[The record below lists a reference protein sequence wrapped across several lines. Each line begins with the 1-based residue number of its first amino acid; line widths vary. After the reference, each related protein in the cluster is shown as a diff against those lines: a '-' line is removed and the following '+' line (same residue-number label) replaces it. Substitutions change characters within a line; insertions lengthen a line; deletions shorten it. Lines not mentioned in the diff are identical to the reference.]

1 MQGLWQY
8 LRYAERM
15 LAKKSCFTLIAVI
28 MLALGVCANSS
39 VFSSVNALLAKQTP
53 AAVTAS
59 QPRKSRGVRMSPE
72 AWPPGELEKYWRL
85 QRDFGRPH
93 PSVESAKGMVA
104 VTHDAFSA
112 RIGLEALQQG
122 GSAADAALATSL
134 AQIALDAGAVTS
146 YAGILTMVY
155 YDAASKKVYS
165 LNAGYNTVLEERE
178 PLTIP
183 GGGKPSGRTALV
195 PGFFAGVQAAHD
207 RFGKLPFASLFDPA
221 IYLAEKGF
229 VVDPALSFWINMRK
243 DVLSRLPE
251 TKQVFTKENG
261 EFYKAGDLFKQPR
274 LAETLRK
281 VATQGTNYIYLG
293 EWAKKLVA
301 AVQSEGGKITLA
313 DLKAYRPIWS
323 EPMQTSYHGYQIYSL
338 GLPSLGGV
346 NTIEAFNLLEAADLK
361 QYGHYTTSPE
371 ALYEFIRI
379 CRAGY
384 FLSLWPPQ
392 TLKVYLPDFDLSP
405 ESRVKKESARLLWR
419 NMHEP
424 AWEKMLSV
432 ITPKGKSENHSAG
445 VVAVDGK
452 GNIAAVLH
460 SINTGLWGSTGIF
473 VDGISVPDSAAIQQP
488 VIARLKPGDR
498 LPETTNPIIVLKNGK
513 PYLASSSIG
522 SALHQTTMSNLVNIL
537 DFGMDLKKSID
548 TPNFM
553 GPFFGNLIGGG
564 PPVPQLHMEVLAEG
578 EFDENLVKAVV
589 AKGQAIKLLPK
600 HQTGGLNY
608 WVAIQIDPKTGKRIG
623 VAPPLLNGEIAGY

>member
-1 MQGLWQY
+1 MQRLWQY
-8 LRYAERM
+8 LRNAERM

-28 MLALGVCANSS
+28 MLTLGVCANSS

-59 QPRKSRGVRMSPE
+59 QSRQPAGGKMSPE
-72 AWPPGELEKYWRL
+72 AWPPAELEKYWRL
-85 QRDFGRPH
+85 QGDIQRPH
-93 PSVESAKGMVA
+93 PAVESAKGMVA
-104 VTHDAFSA
+104 VTLDAFSA
-112 RIGLEALQQG
+112 RIGLEALRQG

-134 AQIALDAGAVTS
+134 AQIVLDAGAPTS

-165 LNAGYNTVLEERE
+165 LNAGYNTVLEEKD
-178 PLTIP
+178 PLSIP
-183 GGGKPSGRTALV
+183 RPGQPSGRTALV
-195 PGFFAGVQAAHD
+195 PGFFAGVQAAHS

-229 VVDPALSFWINMRK
+229 VVYPSLNNWINLRK
-243 DVLSRLPE
+243 DVLSRLPD
-251 TKQVFTKENG
+251 TKRVFTRQDG
-261 EFYKAGDLFKQPR
+261 EFYKAGDLFKQPQ

-281 VATQGTNYIYLG
+281 IAAQGTDYIYRG
-293 EWAKKLVA
+293 EWANKFVA
-301 AVQSEGGKITLA
+301 AVQSEGGKMTLA

-323 EPMQTSYHGYQIYSL
+323 EPLQTNYHGYQVYSL
-338 GLPSLGGV
+338 GHPSVGGMS
-346 NTIEAFNLLEAADLK
+346 TIEAFNLLEAADLK

-384 FLSLWPPQ
+384 FLGWPPQ
-392 TLKVYLPDFDLSP
+392 TLKMYLPDFDLAP
-405 ESRVKKESARLLWR
+405 ESRVKKESARILWQK
-419 NMHEP
+419 MHEP

-432 ITPKGKSENHSAG
+432 LAPKGKADNHSAG
-445 VVAVDGK
+445 VVAVDRK
-452 GNIAAVLH
+452 GNMAAVLH
-460 SINTGLWGSTGIF
+460 TINTMLWGTTGIF
-473 VDGISVPDSAAIQQP
+473 VDGISIPDSATFQQLQ
-488 VIARLKPGDR
+488 IAGVKPGDR
-498 LPETTNPIIVLKNGK
+498 LPDTTNPVIVLKNDK
-513 PYLASSSIG
+513 PYLASSCTG
-522 SALHQTTMSNLVNIL
+522 SALHQYTMSNLVNVL

-553 GPFFGNLIGGG
+553 GLYFGDLVGGG
-564 PPVPQLHMEVLAEG
+564 QVPQIYMEVLAEG

-600 HQTGGLNY
+600 NQTGGSGY
-608 WVAIQIDPKTGKRIG
+608 WGAIQIDPKTGKLVGI
-623 VAPPLLNGEIAGY
+623 APPLSNGEVTGY

>member
-1 MQGLWQY
+1 MQRLWQY

-15 LAKKSCFTLIAVI
+15 LAKKSCCALIAVI
-28 MLALGVCANSS
+28 MLTLGVCANSS

-59 QPRKSRGVRMSPE
+59 QPRKSRGGKLSPE

-112 RIGLEALQQG
+112 RIGLEALRQG

-134 AQIALDAGAVTS
+134 AQIVLDAGAVTS
-146 YAGILTMVY
+146 YAGILTVVY

-165 LNAGYNTVLEERE
+165 LNASYNTVLEEKE
-178 PLTIP
+178 PLSIP
-183 GGGKPSGRTALV
+183 EVGKPSGRTALV
-195 PGFFAGVQAAHD
+195 PGFFAGVRAAHS
-207 RFGKLPFASLFDPA
+207 RFGKLPFARLFDPA

-229 VVDPALSFWINMRK
+229 VVYPFLSNWINMRK

-251 TKQVFTKENG
+251 TKRVFTRQDG
-261 EFYKAGDLFKQPR
+261 EFYKAGDLFKQPQ

-281 VATQGTNYIYLG
+281 IAAQGTDYIYQG
-293 EWAKKLVA
+293 EWAKKFVA
-301 AVQSEGGKITLA
+301 AVQSEGGEMTLA
-313 DLKAYRPIWS
+313 DLKAYRPTWS
-323 EPMQTSYHGYQIYSL
+323 EPLQTNYHGYQVYTL
-338 GLPSLGGV
+338 GHPSVGGI

-371 ALYEFIRI
+371 ALYKFIQI
-379 CRAGY
+379 CRVIY
-384 FLSLWPPQ
+384 FLPFLP
-392 TLKVYLPDFDLSP
+392 TDILKMYLPDLDPSP

-419 NMHEP
+419 KMQEP
-424 AWEKMLSV
+424 AWEKMVST
-432 ITPKGKSENHSAG
+432 IWPKGKVDNHSAG
-445 VVAVDGK
+445 VVAVDGQ
-452 GNIAAVLH
+452 GNMAAVLH
-460 SINTGLWGSTGIF
+460 TINAVVWGTTGIF
-473 VDGISVPDSAAIQQP
+473 VDGVSIPDSATFQQSQ
-488 VIARLKPGDR
+488 IARIKPGDR
-498 LPETTNPIIVLKNGK
+498 LPDTTNPVIVLKNDK
-513 PYLASSSIG
+513 PYLASSSVG
-522 SALHQTTMSNLVNIL
+522 SALHQNTMSNLVNVL

-553 GPFFGNLIGGG
+553 GPFFGMSLGGG
-564 PPVPQLHMEVLAEG
+564 PPVPQLYMEVLAEG

-600 HQTGGLNY
+600 HQTGGNGY
-608 WVAIQIDPKTGKRIG
+608 WVAIQIDPKTGKRVG
-623 VAPPLLNGEIAGY
+623 VAPPLINGDVAGY

>member
-1 MQGLWQY
+1 MQRLWPY

-28 MLALGVCANSS
+28 TLSFGVGANSS

-72 AWPPGELEKYWRL
+72 AWPPAELEKYWRL
-85 QRDFGRPH
+85 QRDYGRPH

-112 RIGLEALQQG
+112 RIGLEALRQG

-134 AQIALDAGAVTS
+134 AQIVLDAGAPTS

-165 LNAGYNTVLEERE
+165 LNAGYNTVLEEKD

-229 VVDPALSFWINMRK
+229 IVDPVLSAWINLRK

-251 TKQVFTKENG
+251 TKRVFTKQDG
-261 EFYKAGDLFKQPR
+261 EFYKAGDLFKQPQ

-281 VATQGTNYIYLG
+281 IAAQGTDYIYQG

-301 AVQSEGGKITLA
+301 AVQSEGGKMTLA
-313 DLKAYRPIWS
+313 DLKAYRPTWS
-323 EPMQTSYHGYQIYSL
+323 EPMQTSYHGYQVYSL
-338 GLPSLGGV
+338 GLPSIGGL

-361 QYGHYTTSPE
+361 QYGHYTASPE

-384 FLSLWPPQ
+384 FLSNWPWQ
-392 TLKVYLPDFDLSP
+392 TFKMYLPDFDLAP

-419 NMHEP
+419 KMHEP

-432 ITPKGKSENHSAG
+432 ITPNGKSDNHSAG
-445 VVAVDGK
+445 VVAVDGQ
-452 GNIAAVLH
+452 GNMAAVLH
-460 SINTGLWGSTGIF
+460 TINTALWGTTGIF
-473 VDGISVPDSAAIQQP
+473 VDGVSIPDSAAFQQSK
-488 VIARLKPGDR
+488 IAGIKPGDR
-498 LPETTNPIIVLKNGK
+498 LPDTTNPVIVLKNDK

-522 SALHQTTMSNLVNIL
+522 SALHQTFVVRPLGYRSKAQLA
-537 DFGMDLKKSID
+537 
-548 TPNFM
+548 
-553 GPFFGNLIGGG
+553 GGT
-564 PPVPQLHMEVLAEG
+564 
-578 EFDENLVKAVV
+578 F
-589 AKGQAIKLLPK
+589 
-600 HQTGGLNY
+600 
-608 WVAIQIDPKTGKRIG
+608 R
-623 VAPPLLNGEIAGY
+623 